1 MEFDPKKFSD
11 IVDGMQGLVN
21 DLDDF
26 QVGSVTRTLM
36 ESFASELGL
45 LYQKMKLVYLSA
57 FISSATET
65 NLEQVVAVLG
75 IERGMP
81 DYATGSVTFTRDKGK
96 EDILIPI
103 GTLVATDNKPGN
115 PKKVYETIEVKTL
128 KGSDQAIDVKVKAKD
143 SGPEQATGENTISV
157 IPRPISGIKSVTNST
172 EVKFSGKERETD
184 DQLRERAKN
193 ALISS
198 GKATTLSIIYA
209 LISLPEVLDVKV
221 LENFTNQ
228 TGYGIIDII
237 VDLMDGFPFD
247 DAEKA
252 KLFTVINKVKAAG
265 IYPRL
270 QAAAVVTLN
279 GVFRLEAGSDQVVN
293 QYAQTDLEG
302 NVKVLIEDFINH
314 IKIGEPI
321 LKSNLLK
328 AIYSMQD
335 VENLIDYHL
344 MTIDAHGTETAYS
357 MTDPGLQINVKD
369 LERLKAGDI
378 CVASCDKICPVD
390 VELQV
395 DNLTN
400 PALLNLK
407 NAVTAYASG
416 LSQGSPFKIKD
427 LASALKSFTPHAET
441 IKVVAHTWSPRKD
454 LYLTDNKL
462 KITGVNVSFVEQA
475 ALGKLFAYS
484 AFLDITGA
492 LNLTLINGNTL
503 DKPAREVILLQVLP
517 ALEDYMSCL
526 GPEQPVMLDDLAGA
540 AKKVAGV
547 EAASWNIKDFLVNLG
562 SSAQPDR
569 LKDKKSIVV
578 KTFEKV
584 RLAKNSFIVSDRIE
598 QVNIVVSNLSY
609 ELQAK
614 ITDKEKS
621 DLKTLILNTINH
633 FLDNAVPGEDVNFNA
648 LRASIENLLP
658 NAPATVRSMT
668 VTATSSDALND
679 GRKQVSTLTS
689 PRNIHIRSVEVA
701 YMVPYSGPLPMVRVK
716 NLRIQ

>member
-115 PKKVYETIEVKTL
+115 PKKVYETIEVKT

-335 VENLIDYHL
+335 VENLVDYHL
-344 MTIDAHGTETAYS
+344 MTIDAH
-357 MTDPGLQINVKD
+357 
-369 LERLKAGDI
+369 
-378 CVASCDKICPVD
+378 
-390 VELQV
+390 
-395 DNLTN
+395 
-400 PALLNLK
+400 
-407 NAVTAYASG
+407 
-416 LSQGSPFKIKD
+416 
-427 LASALKSFTPHAET
+427 
-441 IKVVAHTWSPRKD
+441 
-454 LYLTDNKL
+454 
-462 KITGVNVSFVEQA
+462 
-475 ALGKLFAYS
+475 
-484 AFLDITGA
+484 
-492 LNLTLINGNTL
+492 
-503 DKPAREVILLQVLP
+503 
-517 ALEDYMSCL
+517 
-526 GPEQPVMLDDLAGA
+526 
-540 AKKVAGV
+540 
-547 EAASWNIKDFLVNLG
+547 
-562 SSAQPDR
+562 
-569 LKDKKSIVV
+569 
-578 KTFEKV
+578 
-584 RLAKNSFIVSDRIE
+584 
-598 QVNIVVSNLSY
+598 
-609 ELQAK
+609 
-614 ITDKEKS
+614 
-621 DLKTLILNTINH
+621 
-633 FLDNAVPGEDVNFNA
+633 
-648 LRASIENLLP
+648 
-658 NAPATVRSMT
+658 
-668 VTATSSDALND
+668 
-679 GRKQVSTLTS
+679 
-689 PRNIHIRSVEVA
+689 
-701 YMVPYSGPLPMVRVK
+701 
-716 NLRIQ
+716 